1 MQPKPAAHPEGARTF
16 CSFHFVFARPGG
28 NDGAMAR
35 ILVTEEIAEGGLD
48 RLRAAG
54 HQVDVELDL
63 SKLASAVVGAH
74 ALIIRSA
81 TQVNAELLE
90 LATDLMVVGRAGI
103 GLDNVDVAAAT
114 RRGVMVVNA
123 PQSNI
128 VSAAEH
134 TMALLL
140 AQARNVP
147 QAHAALK
154 AGRWERSRW
163 EGVELADKTL
173 GVVGLGRIGKLVADR
188 ARAFGMRLVAF
199 DPFVSADRA
208 RQMGVELMGL
218 DQLVAE
224 SDFLTIHLPKT
235 KETTGLINRDLLLKA
250 KPSLRVINVARGGIV
265 DEAALAEA
273 IRDGII
279 AGAALDVFVTEPTTS
294 SPLFE
299 LDSVVVTPHLGAST
313 REAQDKAGDTIADMV
328 LLALAGD
335 FVPFAVNVDAAEA
348 NETLRPFLP
357 LAERL
362 GRLFASLVAGSPG
375 AIEVS
380 CEGEIA
386 GYDTRIVALA
396 AMKGFFGFMS
406 DEPVTYVNAPQLAKD
421 HGIEVRE
428 TSSATATDFVNLLRV
443 HGGGHSISGAI
454 VGRKGEQRIV
464 EIDEHTFDV
473 PPAELM
479 LMVSNDDRPGVIGT
493 VGTLLGDAGVNIDD
507 MDVGRAAEPGTAVM
521 LIAPSGPVP
530 ADVIDA
536 LRAAPGIARVDILRA

>member
-1 MQPKPAAHPEGARTF
+1 MDP
-16 CSFHFVFARPGG
+16 
-28 NDGAMAR
+28 MAR
-35 ILVTEEIAEGGLD
+35 ILVTEEIADGGLD

-54 HQVDVELDL
+54 HQVDVQLDL
-63 SKLASAVVGAH
+63 SQLLTHVVGAH
-74 ALIIRSA
+74 ALIVRSA
-81 TQVNAELLE
+81 TQVSAEVLE
-90 LATDLMVVGRAGI
+90 VATDLMVVGRAGI
-103 GLDNVDVAAAT
+103 GLDNVDVEAAT

-128 VSAAEH
+128 ISAAEH

-188 ARAFGMRLVAF
+188 AKAFGMRLVAF

-208 RQMGVELMGL
+208 RQMGVELMAL

-224 SDFLTIHLPKT
+224 SDFVTIHLPKT
-235 KETTGLINRDLLLKA
+235 KETTGLIDRELLLKA

-265 DEAALAEA
+265 DEQDLADA
-273 IRDGII
+273 IREGII

-299 LDSVVVTPHLGAST
+299 LDSVIVTPHLGAST

-328 LLALAGD
+328 QLALAGD
-335 FVPFAVNVDAAEA
+335 FVPFAVNVNAAEA
-348 NETLRPFLP
+348 NETLRPYLP

-362 GRLFASLVAGSPG
+362 GRLFASLSGGSPDTL
-375 AIEVS
+375 EV
-380 CEGEIA
+380 CCDGDIA
-386 GYDTRIVALA
+386 GYDTRIVTLA
-396 AMKGFFGFMS
+396 ALKGFFGFMS

-421 HGIEVRE
+421 HGVEVRE
-428 TSSATATDFVNLLRV
+428 TNCATAADFVNLVTIR
-443 HGGGHSISGAI
+443 GGGHSIAGAI
-454 VGRKGEQRIV
+454 VGRRGEQRIV
-464 EIDEHTFDV
+464 FIDDHSFDV
-473 PPAELM
+473 PPAAHM
-479 LMVSNDDRPGVIGT
+479 LMVKNDDRPGVIGT
-493 VGTLLGDAGVNIDD
+493 VGTLLGDAGVNIAD
-507 MDVGRAAEPGTAVM
+507 MDVGRALDPGTAVM
-521 LIAPSGPVP
+521 LIAPTAVVP
-530 ADVIDA
+530 DDVIA
-536 LRAAPGIARVDILRA
+536 SLRHAPGIISVATLAG

>member
-1 MQPKPAAHPEGARTF
+1 
-16 CSFHFVFARPGG
+16 
-28 NDGAMAR
+28 MAR
-35 ILVTEEIAEGGLD
+35 ILVTEEIADGGLD

-54 HQVDVELDL
+54 HQVDVQLDL
-63 SKLASAVVGAH
+63 SQLLSHVVGAH

-81 TQVNAELLE
+81 TQVTAEVLE
-90 LATDLMVVGRAGI
+90 AGADLVVVGRAGI
-103 GLDNVDVAAAT
+103 GLDNVDVDAAT

-128 VSAAEH
+128 ISAAEH

-140 AQARNVP
+140 SQARNVP

-173 GVVGLGRIGKLVADR
+173 GIVGLGRIGKLVADR
-188 ARAFGMRLVAF
+188 AKAFGMRLVAF

-208 RQMGVELMGL
+208 RQMGVELLPL

-224 SDFLTIHLPKT
+224 ADFLTIHLPKT

-265 DEAALAEA
+265 AEQDLADAVRE
-273 IRDGII
+273 GIV
-279 AGAALDVFVTEPTTS
+279 AGAALDVFVTEPTTA

-328 LLALAGD
+328 QLALAGE
-335 FVPFAVNVDAAEA
+335 FVPFAVNVNAAEA
-348 NETLRPFLP
+348 NETLKPYLP

-362 GRLFASLVAGSPG
+362 GRLFASLSAGAPG
-375 AIEVS
+375 TIEI
-380 CEGEIA
+380 CCDGDIA
-386 GYDTRIVALA
+386 GYDTRIVTLA
-396 AMKGFFGFMS
+396 ALKGYFGLTS
-406 DEPVTYVNAPQLAKD
+406 DEPVTYVNAPQMAKD
-421 HGIEVRE
+421 RGLEVRE
-428 TSSATATDFVNLLRV
+428 TNCATAADFVNLITLR
-443 HGGGHSISGAI
+443 GGGHSISGAI
-454 VGRKGEQRIV
+454 VGRRGEQRIV
-464 EIDEHTFDV
+464 LIDEHVFDV
-473 PPAELM
+473 PPAAHM
-479 LMVSNDDRPGVIGT
+479 IMVKNDDRPGVIGT
-493 VGTLLGDAGVNIDD
+493 VGTLLGNAGVNIAD

-521 LIAPSGPVP
+521 LIAPTAVVP
-530 ADVIDA
+530 DQVVAE
-536 LRAAPGIARVDILRA
+536 LRSAPGIISVVTLDG